1 MAGSVVETVS
11 DKDSV
16 IGVLRSTSQLGDGPE
31 HKQLQIRD
39 RIEHASVA
47 DVEEGHG
54 DHDPFDGMHG
64 EAAEVAVLEDG
75 EASAIWCDESTED
88 EEQDVVSSTPAKR
101 QHV

>member
-1 MAGSVVETVS
+1 
-11 DKDSV
+11 
-16 IGVLRSTSQLGDGPE
+16 
-31 HKQLQIRD
+31 
-39 RIEHASVA
+39 
-47 DVEEGHG
+47 
-54 DHDPFDGMHG
+54 MHG